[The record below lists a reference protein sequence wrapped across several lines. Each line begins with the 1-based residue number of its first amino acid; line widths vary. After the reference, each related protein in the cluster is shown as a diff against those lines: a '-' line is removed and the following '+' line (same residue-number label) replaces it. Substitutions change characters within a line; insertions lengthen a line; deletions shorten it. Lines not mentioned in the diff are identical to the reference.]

1 MSSSFDEGL
10 AAAAVTHGVVHAQFS
25 TTNRKPEH
33 ILSEEQQVVGVI
45 IGVGSSFDG
54 GEIIERRGEEADSVI
69 TEKLTSGRE
78 ISCPGENPG
87 RKKFYV
93 RQKPLLFD
101 SGLLLLL
108 ARAIKGADGRTTSD
122 ILYTLTQTP
131 FTFLRVFCV
140 WM

>member
-33 ILSEEQQVVGVI
+33 ILSVEQQVVGVI

-78 ISCPGENPG
+78 ISCRGGKSGE
-87 RKKFYV
+87 KKV
-93 RQKPLLFD
+93 LCKT
-101 SGLLLLL
+101 
-108 ARAIKGADGRTTSD
+108 K
-122 ILYTLTQTP
+122 TP
-131 FTFLRVFCV
+131 PF
-140 WM
+140 